1 MQLVQLCS
9 QHISDILATLALFS
23 IVIEVAPIKINPWSF
38 LAKKIGKAMNYDVL
52 DSIDTLD
59 KKVNTLDS
67 YVKQL
72 EQARLECEAKRA
84 RTRILRFGDEVRL
97 NVKHSKDSFDEVLA
111 DITFYDTYCSTHP
124 DFKNNR
130 TKSTEKVIVD
140 VYEECLRN
148 DSFL

>member
-1 MQLVQLCS
+1 MQLVQLLS
-9 QHISDILATLALFS
+9 QHISDIFATLALFS

-38 LAKKIGKAMNYDVL
+38 LAKKIGKAMNSDVL
-52 DSIDTLD
+52 DSIDTLY
-59 KKVNTLDS
+59 KKVNQLDG

-72 EQARLECEAKRA
+72 EQAQLECEAKRA

>member
-9 QHISDILATLALFS
+9 QRISDILATLALFS

-38 LAKKIGKAMNYDVL
+38 LAKKIGKAMNSDVL

-59 KKVNTLDS
+59 KKVNQLDS

-72 EQARLECEAKRA
+72 EQAQLECEAKRA

>member
-9 QHISDILATLALFS
+9 QRISDVLATLALFS

-38 LAKKIGKAMNYDVL
+38 LAKKIGKAMNSDVL
-52 DSIDTLD
+52 DSIVTLD
-59 KKVNTLDS
+59 KKVNQLDS

-72 EQARLECEAKRA
+72 EQAQLECEAKRA

>member
-1 MQLVQLCS
+1 MQLLQLLRTYV
-9 QHISDILATLALFS
+9 SDILAALALFS

-38 LAKKIGKAMNYDVL
+38 LAKKIGKAINSDVL
-52 DSIDTLD
+52 ARIDKLD
-59 KKVNTLDS
+59 TKVNQLDC

-72 EQARLECEAKRA
+72 EQAQLECEAKRA

-140 VYEECLRN
+140 VYEDCLRN

>member
-1 MQLVQLCS
+1 MQLVQLLS
-9 QHISDILATLALFS
+9 QRISDIFATLALFS

-38 LAKKIGKAMNYDVL
+38 LAKKIGKVMNSDVL
-52 DSIDTLD
+52 DSIDTLY
-59 KKVNTLDS
+59 KKVNQLDG

-72 EQARLECEAKRA
+72 EQAQLECEAKRA

>member
-1 MQLVQLCS
+1 MQLLQLLRTYV
-9 QHISDILATLALFS
+9 SDILAALALFS

-38 LAKKIGKAMNYDVL
+38 LAKKIGKAMNSDVL
-52 DSIDTLD
+52 ARIDELD
-59 KKVNTLDS
+59 IKVNQLDS

-72 EQARLECEAKRA
+72 EQSQLECEAKRA

-140 VYEECLRN
+140 VYEDCLRN

>member
-1 MQLVQLCS
+1 MQLVQLCG

-38 LAKKIGKAMNYDVL
+38 LAKKIGKAMNSDVL
-52 DSIDTLD
+52 DSIVTLD
-59 KKVNTLDS
+59 KKVNQLDS

-72 EQARLECEAKRA
+72 EQAQLECEAKRA

-97 NVKHSKDSFDEVLA
+97 NIKHSKDSFDEVLA

>member
-1 MQLVQLCS
+1 MQLLQLLRTYV
-9 QHISDILATLALFS
+9 SDILAALALFS

-38 LAKKIGKAMNYDVL
+38 LAKKIGKAMNSDVL
-52 DSIDTLD
+52 ARIDKLD
-59 KKVNTLDS
+59 TKVNQLDS

-72 EQARLECEAKRA
+72 EQAQLECEAKRA

-97 NVKHSKDSFDEVLA
+97 DVKHSKDSFDEVLA

-140 VYEECLRN
+140 VYEDCLRN

>member
-1 MQLVQLCS
+1 MQLLQLLRTYV
-9 QHISDILATLALFS
+9 SDIIAALALFS

-38 LAKKIGKAMNYDVL
+38 LAKKIGKAMNSDVL
-52 DSIDTLD
+52 VRIDALD
-59 KKVNTLDS
+59 TKVNQLDC

-72 EQARLECEAKRA
+72 EQAQLECEAKRA

>member
-1 MQLVQLCS
+1 MQLLQLLRTYV
-9 QHISDILATLALFS
+9 SDILAALALFS

-38 LAKKIGKAMNYDVL
+38 LAKKIGKAMNSDVL
-52 DSIDTLD
+52 ARIDKLD
-59 KKVNTLDS
+59 TKVNQLDS

-72 EQARLECEAKRA
+72 EQAQLECEAKRA

-140 VYEECLRN
+140 VYEDCLRN

>member
-1 MQLVQLCS
+1 MQLVQLFS
-9 QHISDILATLALFS
+9 QHISDIFATLALFS

-38 LAKKIGKAMNYDVL
+38 LAKKIGKAMNSDVL
-52 DSIDTLD
+52 DSIDTLY
-59 KKVNTLDS
+59 KKVNQLDG

-72 EQARLECEAKRA
+72 EQAQLECEAKRA

-97 NVKHSKDSFDEVLA
+97 NVKHAKDSFDEVLA

>member
-1 MQLVQLCS
+1 MQLLQLLRTYV
-9 QHISDILATLALFS
+9 SDILAALALFS

-38 LAKKIGKAMNYDVL
+38 LAKKIGKAMNSDVL
-52 DSIDTLD
+52 ARIDKLD
-59 KKVNTLDS
+59 TKVNQLDC

-72 EQARLECEAKRA
+72 EQAQLECEAKRA

-140 VYEECLRN
+140 VYEDCLRN

>member
-9 QHISDILATLALFS
+9 QHISGILATLAMFS

-38 LAKKIGKAMNYDVL
+38 LAKKIGKAMNSDVL
-52 DSIDTLD
+52 DSIVTLD
-59 KKVNTLDS
+59 KKVNQLDS

-72 EQARLECEAKRA
+72 EQAQLECEAKRA

-111 DITFYDTYCSTHP
+111 DITFYDTYCSNHP

>member
-1 MQLVQLCS
+1 MQLLQLLRTYV
-9 QHISDILATLALFS
+9 SDILAALALFS

-38 LAKKIGKAMNYDVL
+38 LAKKIGNAMNSDVL
-52 DSIDTLD
+52 ARIDKLD
-59 KKVNTLDS
+59 IKVNQLDS

-72 EQARLECEAKRA
+72 EQAQLECEAKRA

-140 VYEECLRN
+140 VYEDCLRN

>member
-9 QHISDILATLALFS
+9 QHISDILSTLALFS

-38 LAKKIGKAMNYDVL
+38 LAKKIGKAMNSDVL
-52 DSIDTLD
+52 DSIVTLD
-59 KKVNTLDS
+59 KKVNQLDS

-72 EQARLECEAKRA
+72 EQAQLECEAKRA

-97 NVKHSKDSFDEVLA
+97 NIKHSKDSFDEVLA

>member
-1 MQLVQLCS
+1 MQLLQLLRTYV
-9 QHISDILATLALFS
+9 SDIIAALALFS

-38 LAKKIGKAMNYDVL
+38 LAKKIGKAMNSDVL
-52 DSIDTLD
+52 VRIDALD
-59 KKVNTLDS
+59 TKVNQLDC

-72 EQARLECEAKRA
+72 EQAQLECEAKRA

-140 VYEECLRN
+140 VYEDCLRN

>member
-9 QHISDILATLALFS
+9 QRISDILATLALFS

-38 LAKKIGKAMNYDVL
+38 LAKKIGKAMNSDVL
-52 DSIDTLD
+52 DSIVTLD
-59 KKVNTLDS
+59 KKVNQLDS

-72 EQARLECEAKRA
+72 EQAQLECEAKRA